1 MGDEGGV
8 DIVGVSHLGI
18 EVLMVTPPT
27 QRHLWLSVGTTA
39 GRDFA
44 PGHPGGSAGRG
55 VVDPQ
60 GLVEPKTTDTQ
71 YIAGFFCTNFTL
83 FMFQEFL
90 ENGVLAFL
98 ELSFLKI

>member
-1 MGDEGGV
+1 
-8 DIVGVSHLGI
+8 
-18 EVLMVTPPT
+18 MVTPPT

-71 YIAGFFCTNFTL
+71 YIAGFFLYELHAIYVSRISGKRSSCVFGT
-83 FMFQEFL
+83 EFS
-90 ENGVLAFL
+90 ENLMVFGPKNV
-98 ELSFLKI
+98 